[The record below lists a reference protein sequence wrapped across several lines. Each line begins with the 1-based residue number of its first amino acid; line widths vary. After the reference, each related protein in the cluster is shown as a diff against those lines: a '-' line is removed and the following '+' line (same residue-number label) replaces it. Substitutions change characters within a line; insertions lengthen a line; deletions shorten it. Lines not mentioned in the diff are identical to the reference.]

1 MSEAR
6 PAIQDAVSSQRIAC
20 EKKRVSPAN
29 GSKRMDYKWVVLT
42 VTAVGMLMSGINM
55 RIVTIGIPTIATGLN
70 ADLETV
76 LWVTQAYQFVV
87 TVGLLVVGRL
97 TDMFGR
103 VKIYNLGF
111 AIFTV
116 GSALCSLSQNGE
128 QLIVFRLLQG
138 AGAAMLVANS
148 IALITDA
155 TPLTQLGFAI
165 GINQIVFRVGS
176 VLGLTLGGALIQLA
190 GWQSVFYM
198 NVPVGIFGTL
208 WAYVR
213 LREVSQR
220 SAHERFDLWGFIM
233 FTAALTSLL
242 LGATFATMSL
252 VLLPFAIFLALV
264 SAVTF
269 ATFIIH
275 ERRASDPLLDLRLFS
290 EKLFAA
296 GNLSLLLMALSMG
309 AVMLIAS
316 LYLQVVRGYGALEA
330 GLMFL
335 PMEITFAVVGP
346 VSGSLSDRYGSR
358 SLTTVGLGILGAS
371 LLLLSGITAT
381 ASYWE
386 IAAMLALVGVGL
398 GLFAA
403 PNMSSIMRSA
413 PPERR
418 GVASAVRSTIFNSGA
433 VISISL
439 VAGILVTELPYPTA
453 SAMLSG
459 RLATISAADQAGF
472 LDGIT
477 KALRVSAIL
486 SLLGMIPSA
495 ITGPEK
501 TNSLISP
508 QQRSTLGCGSIL
520 ERKDQSVLCFSRA
533 SRPSSS
539 SLGRGFCRRLVSVC
553 LPQASLLES
562 SSSRLVPV
570 LPAWRLD
577 RIQSKER

>member
-1 MSEAR
+1 ME
-6 PAIQDAVSSQRIAC
+6 
-20 EKKRVSPAN
+20 
-29 GSKRMDYKWVVLT
+29 YKWVVLT
-42 VTAVGMLMSGINM
+42 VTAVGMMMSGINM
-55 RIVTIGIPTIATGLN
+55 RIVTIGLPTIATALN

-87 TVGLLVVGRL
+87 TIGLLVVGRL

-116 GSALCSLSQNGE
+116 GSAFCSLSQNGE
-128 QLIVFRLLQG
+128 QLIIFRLFQG
-138 AGAAMLVANS
+138 VGAAMLVANS

-176 VLGLTLGGALIQLA
+176 VLGLTLGGALIQLT
-190 GWQSVFYM
+190 GWQSIFYM

-220 SAHERFDLWGFIM
+220 SAHERFDLWGFLT
-233 FTAALTSLL
+233 FTVALTCLL
-242 LGATFATMSL
+242 LGATFGTMSPTY
-252 VLLPFAIFLALV
+252 LPFAIFLALV

-269 ATFIIH
+269 AAFLIQEKRT
-275 ERRASDPLLDLRLFS
+275 SDPLLDLRLFS
-290 EKLFAA
+290 DKLFAA

-335 PMEITFAVVGP
+335 PMEVTFAVVGP

-358 SLTTVGLGILGAS
+358 ALTTTGLGILAS
-371 LLLLSGITAT
+371 SLFLLSGISPT

-433 VISISL
+433 VISISF
-439 VAGILVTELPYPTA
+439 VAAILVTDLPYPIA

-459 RLATISAADQAGF
+459 RLATAGIIGQLGF
-472 LDGIT
+472 LNGLR
-477 KALRVSAIL
+477 KALLVSAVL
-486 SLLGMIPSA
+486 SLAGMIPSA
-495 ITGPEK
+495 LKAPEK
-501 TNSLISP
+501 T
-508 QQRSTLGCGSIL
+508 
-520 ERKDQSVLCFSRA
+520 A
-533 SRPSSS
+533 S
-539 SLGRGFCRRLVSVC
+539 
-553 LPQASLLES
+553 
-562 SSSRLVPV
+562 
-570 LPAWRLD
+570 
-577 RIQSKER
+577 